1 MCSHRL
7 QILKQMSS
15 WSECEYG
22 WGELNGYSVWQGENG
37 WSAWGSWTN
46 WRDWQRS
53 DDHRDTQHGSW
64 ECDASWHGSSWG
76 DEISIK
82 ILSVSGEVKPLHIC
96 ADAPISNLKVML
108 SQDLPQFHEAK
119 FFLGNVELCSGSSC
133 RAVGLS
139 TGSEVTLVVSA
150 SSACAMEIVCKWFD
164 EECESHKEM
173 GAALNCV
180 EYTRTTTAHDDS
192 QSEYVE
198 EATAALYFLAA
209 LGDLSD
215 ADSDCLLSMLLDWPY
230 LVFHTEEDA
239 ALAVAFA
246 KTLGSVCNAQA
257 VLHQIMLGYENSGSG
272 NFDSVS
278 SLLFPIALA
287 EAVSR
292 NVELSKPDLALAVRL
307 SIMELQSYD
316 PISTHDPRFGVTKLV
331 VEALRPVC
339 KLASLLGDKN
349 ASDRLRLVLS
359 AMCNGSVFDQAP
371 CEEALRLLAQ
381 C

>member
-1 MCSHRL
+1 M
-7 QILKQMSS
+7 
-15 WSECEYG
+15 
-22 WGELNGYSVWQGENG
+22 WGT
-37 WSAWGSWTN
+37 WTG
-46 WRDWQRS
+46 WRDGQRS
-53 DDHRDTQHGSW
+53 DDHRDTRHWSL
-64 ECDASWHGSSWG
+64 ECDASWHGSSWD

-82 ILSVSGEVKPLHIC
+82 IISVSGEVQPLNIC
-96 ADAPISNLKVML
+96 ADASISDLKVML

-119 FFLGNVELCSGSSC
+119 FFLGNVELCSGLSC
-133 RAVGLS
+133 RALGLS
-139 TGSEVTLVVSA
+139 TGSEVTFVVSA

-173 GAALNCV
+173 EAHLNCV

-192 QSEYVE
+192 QSPDVE
-198 EATAALYFLAA
+198 EATAALYFLTA

-215 ADSDCLLSMLLDWPY
+215 DDSDCLLSMLHDWPY
-230 LVFHTEEDA
+230 LVFHTVEDA

-257 VLHQIMLGYENSGSG
+257 VLHQIMLGYENSGRG
-272 NFDSVS
+272 EFDTVS

-292 NVELSKPDLALAVRL
+292 NVELSEPGLALAVRL

-316 PISTHDPRFGVTKLV
+316 PISTYDPRSGVTKLV
-331 VEALRPVC
+331 LEALRPVC
-339 KLASLLGDKN
+339 KLASLLGDKS
-349 ASDRLRLVLS
+349 ASERLRWVLS
-359 AMCNGSVFDQAP
+359 AMCNGYVFDQAP
-371 CEEALRLLAQ
+371 CQEALQLLAQ

>member
-1 MCSHRL
+1 M
-7 QILKQMSS
+7 
-15 WSECEYG
+15 
-22 WGELNGYSVWQGENG
+22 WGT
-37 WSAWGSWTN
+37 WTG

-53 DDHRDTQHGSW
+53 DDHRDTRHGSL
-64 ECDASWHGSSWG
+64 ECDASWHGSSWD
-76 DEISIK
+76 DEISIE
-82 ILSVSGEVKPLHIC
+82 IISVSGEVQPLNIC
-96 ADAPISNLKVML
+96 ADASISDLKVML

-150 SSACAMEIVCKWFD
+150 SSACAMEAVCKWFD
-164 EECESHKEM
+164 EECEGHKEM

-198 EATAALYFLAA
+198 EATVALYFLAA

-230 LVFHTEEDA
+230 LVFHTVEDA

-257 VLHQIMLGYENSGSG
+257 VLHQIMLGYENSGGG

-287 EAVSR
+287 KAVSR
-292 NVELSKPDLALAVRL
+292 NVKLSDQDLALAVRL

-316 PISTHDPRFGVTKLV
+316 PISTYDPRSGVTKLV
-331 VEALRPVC
+331 VEALHPVC
-339 KLASLLGDKN
+339 KLALLLGDKS
-349 ASDRLRLVLS
+349 ASDSLQLVLS
-359 AMCNGSVFDQAP
+359 AMCNGYVFDQAP
-371 CEEALRLLAQ
+371 CQKALQLLAQ